1 MKYLTIIL
9 AAIMLTGCASE
20 AKIAVSKEVVQNRK
34 LYAKEIVAAT
44 NECIKA
50 STSLTHLTAAGNDQE
65 EVVKAC
71 TRVAQQ
77 AYGAYSPYQEQY
89 LREWAVR

>member
-1 MKYLTIIL
+1 MKHLTVVL
-9 AAIMLTGCASE
+9 VAIVLTGCASE
-20 AKIAVSKEVVQNRK
+20 AQIAVSKEVVQNRK

-65 EVVKAC
+65 EVVVVC

-77 AYGAYSPYQEQY
+77 TYGAYSPYQEKY